1 MALATTKNEIKK
13 VTIVI
18 PAYNEE
24 AVIEQV
30 VLGLIELYPDFEII
44 VIDDGSTDNTYN
56 LIKDLN
62 IKIIH
67 HSFNKG
73 YGASIKTG
81 IRAANSDFIATVD
94 ADGQHNPKD
103 ILKLIKGIGEYDMI
117 VGKRGKESHKLFWR
131 QSGKKVISWV
141 ANSLSRTY
149 IPDINSGLRIFR
161 KDIVL
166 KYIHLLPNGFSLSTT
181 MTIAFLRDGYNIKY
195 VPITVNKRV
204 GKSTVNLFDGFRAL
218 LLVIRLIVLF
228 SPLRIFLPMSFLIF
242 IAGGCLLIIDL
253 FRANIQDVTI
263 LMLLIG
269 LLIFFF
275 GLIVDQMA
283 HIRREI
289 KQ

>member
-1 MALATTKNEIKK
+1 MVSLTTRNKTVE
-13 VTIVI
+13 VSIVI

-24 AVIEQV
+24 KSVGEM
-30 VLGLIELYPDFEII
+30 LSGLIELYPDFEII

-56 LIKDLN
+56 IIKGLSVKT
-62 IKIIH
+62 IR

-81 IRAANSDFIATVD
+81 IRAASGNFIATMD
-94 ADGQHNPKD
+94 ADGQHDPKD
-103 ILKLIKGIGEYDMI
+103 ILKLIEKIGGCDMV
-117 VGKRGKESHKLFWR
+117 VGERGEGSHKPFWR
-131 QSGKKVISWV
+131 QHGKKVISWA

-149 IPDINSGLRIFR
+149 IPDLNSGLRIFK
-161 KDIVL
+161 KDIAL

-181 MTIAFLRDGYNIKY
+181 MTIAFLRDGYNIEY
-195 VPITVNKRV
+195 VPITVKKRS
-204 GKSTVNLFDGFRAL
+204 GKSTVNLFDGLRAL
-218 LLVIRLIVLF
+218 LLVIRLITLF
-228 SPLRIFLPMSFLIF
+228 SPLRIFLPMSLIIF
-242 IAGGCLLIIDL
+242 IPGVCLLIIDL
-253 FRANIQDVTI
+253 FHTNIQDVTI
-263 LMLLIG
+263 LTILTG